1 MYAASALFKELD
13 DILNA
18 SNGNFETVR
27 LKTVPYVAA
36 NKLPDSICSSRTPP
50 SNILVN
56 KDTGSLIIQI
66 ALPGQKKDDIKIKF
80 ENDYI
85 SVSIDKGDDSIE
97 KVEEGGED
105 GKTTTAAATTEDE
118 TLVWLQKGI
127 KPVKNTISFYVDPS
141 RYDASLVSATF
152 ENGLLVI
159 EVEKQTRNRKDAVI
173 SIL

>member
-18 SNGNFETVR
+18 SNGNFKTVQ

-56 KDTGSLIIQI
+56 KDTGSLIIQV

-85 SVSIDKGDDSIE
+85 SVSIDKGDDSE
-97 KVEEGGED
+97 KVEESGED
-105 GKTTTAAATTEDE
+105 GKTITAATTEDE

-173 SIL
+173 SIV

>member
-18 SNGNFETVR
+18 SNGGNFKTVQ

-56 KDTGSLIIQI
+56 KDTGSLIIQV

-85 SVSIDKGDDSIE
+85 SVSIDKGDDS
-97 KVEEGGED
+97 KVESEGGED
-105 GKTTTAAATTEDE
+105 GVSTAATTEDE

-173 SIL
+173 SIV

>member
-1 MYAASALFKELD
+1 MYNAASALFKELD

-18 SNGNFETVR
+18 SNGNFKTVE

-36 NKLPDSICSSRTPP
+36 NKLPNSICSSRTPP

-56 KDTGSLIIQI
+56 KDTGSLIIQV

-85 SVSIDKGDDSIE
+85 SVSIDKGDDSVKE
-97 KVEEGGED
+97 SEGGED
-105 GKTTTAAATTEDE
+105 GVPAAATTEDE

-173 SIL
+173 SIV